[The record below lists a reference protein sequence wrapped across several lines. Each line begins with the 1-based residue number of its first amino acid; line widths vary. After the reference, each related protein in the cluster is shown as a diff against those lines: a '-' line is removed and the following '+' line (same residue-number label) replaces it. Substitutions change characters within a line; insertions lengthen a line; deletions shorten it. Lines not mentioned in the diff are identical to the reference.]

1 MRLQA
6 RLRHLP
12 LELERV
18 LVPLL
23 VQEQALASALEP
35 GLVQGQVAVRVL
47 ALVASGLGRA

>member
-12 LELERV
+12 PGLARV

-23 VQEQALASALEP
+23 VQEQALALEP
-35 GLVQGQVAVRVL
+35 ELVQGQVAVRVL